1 VSDKKDQSYNTDD
14 INIGWESPCPSQD
27 YIVQGDYCN
36 MGMPSASVTA
46 TTTSLDISNM
56 GAAGSVYAIDTT
68 DTIDL
73 SSITIGSGGNT
84 TINSNPYTFST
95 WETKNTLNG
104 VEEIHT
110 KSGKKIDVDEL
121 AEVVETIKK
130 RLLILTPNF
139 EMHEKYPMLK
149 ELYEEYKA
157 LEKLLGGP
165 DNEENNG

>member
-1 VSDKKDQSYNTDD
+1 MNNDDDKVSGTIKPVEFEWSSDD
-14 INIGWESPCPSQD
+14 TMMSTGVIAQEVGSI
-27 YIVQGDYCN
+27 
-36 MGMPSASVTA
+36 T
-46 TTTSLDISNM
+46 LDISNA
-56 GAAGSVYAIDTT
+56 GAAGSVYAIDTN

-73 SSITIGSGGNT
+73 SSITIGGSSGGNIGSAYSFT
-84 TINSNPYTFST
+84 SN

-104 VEEIHT
+104 IEEIHT

-157 LEKLLGGP
+157 LERLLGGP
-165 DNEENNG
+165 DRGLDEDV

>member
-1 VSDKKDQSYNTDD
+1 MSDKKDQSYNTND

-27 YIVQGDYCN
+27 YIVQSDYCN

-46 TTTSLDISNM
+46 TTTSLDISNA
-56 GAAGSVYAIDTT
+56 GAAESVYAIDTN

-73 SSITIGSGGNT
+73 SSITIGGSSGGNIGSAYSFT
-84 TINSNPYTFST
+84 SN
-95 WETKNTLNG
+95 WEIKNTLNG

-149 ELYEEYKA
+149 ELYNEYKA
-157 LEKLLGGP
+157 MERLLSGP
-165 DNEENNG
+165 DREENND

>member
-1 VSDKKDQSYNTDD
+1 MSDKKTTDTIKPVEFD
-14 INIGWESPCPSQD
+14 WSSDDTMMSTGVIAQEVGSI
-27 YIVQGDYCN
+27 
-36 MGMPSASVTA
+36 T
-46 TTTSLDISNM
+46 LDISNA

-84 TINSNPYTFST
+84 TISSNPYTFST

-149 ELYEEYKA
+149 ELYNEYKA
-157 LEKLLGGP
+157 MERLLSGP
-165 DNEENNG
+165 DREENND